1 MLTYN
6 AICRYT
12 YYSNNRPLTVSMAE
26 RGDIARWQECHRSTH
41 LTDRLKGSS
50 TSAYLGHNTQRSS
63 ARAKHRGVLTGIR
76 AAIPCIPSPRHLAFV
91 RAEQLSPPDS
101 TSTTFTHTKH
111 ACHSPGALLLA
122 RNLDN
127 RSNITDHTCSMQRQ
141 GVLWQLAIALL
152 LLQQFMLACTALQAP
167 VPRSAL
173 REQLR
178 DSLTHS
184 VAAADPDAIDDASL
198 LVHTPFNSEAS
209 LQVAARQR
217 LFDYGM
223 EQGLILLDM
232 AVRKIG
238 IPEYKTTLDLP
249 IIGGVDVDISDVN
262 ITQLVVPPEL
272 TKLAIES
279 GYYHLTAANLTAQ
292 VGG

>member
-1 MLTYN
+1 
-6 AICRYT
+6 
-12 YYSNNRPLTVSMAE
+12 
-26 RGDIARWQECHRSTH
+26 
-41 LTDRLKGSS
+41 
-50 TSAYLGHNTQRSS
+50 
-63 ARAKHRGVLTGIR
+63 
-76 AAIPCIPSPRHLAFV
+76 
-91 RAEQLSPPDS
+91 
-101 TSTTFTHTKH
+101 
-111 ACHSPGALLLA
+111 
-122 RNLDN
+122 
-127 RSNITDHTCSMQRQ
+127 MQRQ

-152 LLQQFMLACTALQAP
+152 LLQQSMLACTALQAP